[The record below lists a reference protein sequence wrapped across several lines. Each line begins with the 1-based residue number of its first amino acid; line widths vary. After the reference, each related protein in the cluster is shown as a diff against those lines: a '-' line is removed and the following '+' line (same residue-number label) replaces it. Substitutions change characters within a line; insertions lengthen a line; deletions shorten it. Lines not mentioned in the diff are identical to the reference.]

1 MLSDGTL
8 GMGELSFMLT
18 KLRMKKIMSLEKLKQ
33 HALENPQVNAEY
45 KSLEA
50 EFELIDQ
57 EISLHTQAALIK
69 EQQAG
74 CAYTQKNQAN

>member
-1 MLSDGTL
+1 
-8 GMGELSFMLT
+8 
-18 KLRMKKIMSLEKLKQ
+18 MSLEELRQ
-33 HALENPQVNAEY
+33 RALENPQVNAEY
-45 KSLEA
+45 KSLET

-57 EISLHTQAALIK
+57 EVSLHTQAALIK

>member
-1 MLSDGTL
+1 
-8 GMGELSFMLT
+8 
-18 KLRMKKIMSLEKLKQ
+18 MSLEKLKQ
-33 HALENPQVNAEY
+33 RAFENPQVNAEY